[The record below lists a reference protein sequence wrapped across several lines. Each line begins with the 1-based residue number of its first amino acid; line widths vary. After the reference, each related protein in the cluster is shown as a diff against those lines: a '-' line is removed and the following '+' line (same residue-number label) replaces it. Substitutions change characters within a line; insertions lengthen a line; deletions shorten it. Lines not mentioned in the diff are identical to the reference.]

1 MSDIRDRSEIAR
13 YINVLVDA
21 RLHDRQSGAR
31 HVALY
36 ALGWCLFGLAL
47 WVLTTL
53 AVEAG
58 LINLRLSDQYWI
70 AVFPLLAGIASV
82 WTAFRHDRELR
93 EVEQQFLSSRID
105 SLADRREHLS

>member
-1 MSDIRDRSEIAR
+1 MSDIRDRSEITD
-13 YINVLVDA
+13 YINALVEA

-53 AVEAG
+53 AVEER
-58 LINLRLSDQYWI
+58 LITFQLSNQYWI
-70 AVFPLLAGIASV
+70 AIFPLLAGIVSI
-82 WTAFRHDRELR
+82 WTAFRHDSELR
-93 EVEQQFLSSRID
+93 ELEQQFLYKRID
-105 SLADRREHLS
+105 SLAEWREHIS